1 MIWDNNKQWII
12 RQQKI
17 YTINIYYEVSV
28 SHTLIYLWRPATIS
42 KLTATD
48 RFFQKALTS
57 LNKHEHCTFQN
68 RNTVR
73 VFLYHC
79 ISEGNRLFSENFGCH
94 FHFILH
100 VMPDKEAFVIV
111 SASEVTPTERWLNV
125 WYIWHTY
132 LETLQE
138 FWSHHRI
145 GWIIQDF
152 RETCVSR
159 SLTLHLETKMP
170 WRQTPS
176 RKKKAAVFTNVT
188 TSAYQD
194 QLNAEFSKVCENFK
208 FRGIESLKY
217 VREY

>member
-1 MIWDNNKQWII
+1 MKSVFPIHWFICGGPPQYQNWPPQIDFFKKLLLHWINMSTA
-12 RQQKI
+12 RFKI
-17 YTINIYYEVSV
+17 ETRCGCFYIT
-28 SHTLIYLWRPATIS
+28 
-42 KLTATD
+42 
-48 RFFQKALTS
+48 
-57 LNKHEHCTFQN
+57 
-68 RNTVR
+68 
-73 VFLYHC
+73 VFLK
-79 ISEGNRLFSENFGCH
+79 ETVLFSENFGCH

-125 WYIWHTY
+125 LCIWHTY

-176 RKKKAAVFTNVT
+176 RKKKAVVFTNVT